1 MPRHAA
7 RRKASSEMNAIPAR
21 QSFDGSALQIA
32 LVNNMPDQAI
42 EATKAQFAKLLR
54 AGAGKVPFRLRCYTL
69 SSVPRGET
77 ARRAISRSHEDIES
91 LYARGA
97 DALIVTGSEPRADR
111 LEREPYWEDFAR
123 LVDWARVHTISAL
136 WSCLAAHGAVL
147 RLDGVTRHRAREKI
161 SGVFVCEV
169 AANDWATRGAA
180 DSILV
185 PHSRYNGL
193 ARSDLVE
200 RGYRISSWSGD
211 VGVDCFWRREP
222 SLFLFTQG
230 HPEYNA
236 DTLAR
241 EFRRDALRFL
251 TGQSDRF
258 PLPPRNYFSIEAQAA
273 LDALRQSADSLDR
286 PRLARMLGQIVESE
300 APPPAWAND
309 AERLYRNWLELVAL
323 EKMREAR
330 ADATA

>member
-1 MPRHAA
+1 
-7 RRKASSEMNAIPAR
+7 MNVIPAR
-21 QSFDGSALQIA
+21 QSFDGPALQIA

-42 EATKAQFAKLLR
+42 DATKAQFVKLLR

-69 SSVPRGET
+69 SNVPRGGT
-77 ARRAISRSHEDIES
+77 ARQAIARSHEDIEA

-97 DALIVTGSEPRADR
+97 DALIVTGSEPRADT
-111 LEREPYWEDFAR
+111 LENEPYWDDFAR

-136 WSCLAAHGAVL
+136 WSCLATHGAVL
-147 RLDGVTRHRAREKI
+147 RLDGVRRRRATEKI
-161 SGVFVCEV
+161 SGVFACEV

-180 DSILV
+180 GSILV

-193 ARSDLVE
+193 SRSALVE
-200 RGYRISSWSGD
+200 RGYHISSWSGD
-211 VGVDCFWRREP
+211 VEVDCFWRREP

-251 TGQSDRF
+251 NGERDCF
-258 PLPPRNYFSIEAQAA
+258 PSPPRNYFSNGAQAA

-286 PRLARMLGQIVESE
+286 PRLARTLGQIVESA
-300 APPPAWAND
+300 APSPTWADD
-309 AERLYRNWLELVAL
+309 AERLYRNWLELVAF

-330 ADATA
+330 ADAIA

>member
-1 MPRHAA
+1 
-7 RRKASSEMNAIPAR
+7 MNAIPAR
-21 QSFDGSALQIA
+21 QSFDGPALEIA
-32 LVNNMPDQAI
+32 LVNNMPSQAI

-69 SSVPRGET
+69 SSMPRGEM
-77 ARRAISRSHEDIES
+77 ARREIARSHEDIEA

-111 LEREPYWEDFAR
+111 LESEPYWGDFAR
-123 LVDWARVHTISAL
+123 LVDWARVHTTSAL

-147 RLDGVTRHRAREKI
+147 RLDGVRRRRAREKI
-161 SGVFVCEV
+161 SGVFACEV
-169 AANDWATRGAA
+169 DANDWATRGAGG
-180 DSILV
+180 SILV

-193 ARSDLVE
+193 SRSDLVE

-211 VGVDCFWRREP
+211 VEVDCFWRREP

-236 DTLAR
+236 DTLSR

-251 TGQSDRF
+251 NGESDCF
-258 PLPPRNYFSIEAQAA
+258 PAPPRNYFSNEAQAA
-273 LDALRQSADSLDR
+273 LDALRQSVDSLDR
-286 PRLARMLGQIVESE
+286 KRLARMLGQIVEND
-300 APPPAWAND
+300 APSPTWADD
-309 AERLYRNWLELVAL
+309 AERLYRNWLELVAF
-323 EKMREAR
+323 EKIREAR
-330 ADATA
+330 DDATA

>member
-1 MPRHAA
+1 
-7 RRKASSEMNAIPAR
+7 MNAIPAR
-21 QSFDGSALQIA
+21 QSFDGPALQIA

-42 EATKAQFAKLLR
+42 DATKAQFVKLLR
-54 AGAGKVPFRLRCYTL
+54 AGAGNVPFRLRCYTL

-77 ARRAISRSHEDIES
+77 ARQAIARSHEDIEA
-91 LYARGA
+91 LYARRA

-111 LEREPYWEDFAR
+111 LESEPYWDDFAR
-123 LVDWARVHTISAL
+123 LVDWARVHTISTL

-147 RLDGVTRHRAREKI
+147 RLDGVTRRRAREKI
-161 SGVFVCEV
+161 TGVFACEV
-169 AANDWATRGAA
+169 DANDWATRGAA

-193 ARSDLVE
+193 SRNALVE

-211 VGVDCFWRREP
+211 VEVDCFWRREP
-222 SLFLFTQG
+222 SLFLFIQG

-251 TGQSDRF
+251 NGESDCF
-258 PLPPRNYFSIEAQAA
+258 PSPPRNYFSNEAQTA
-273 LDALRQSADSLDR
+273 LDALRLSADFFDR
-286 PRLARMLGQIVESE
+286 PRLARMLGQIIGNDEPS
-300 APPPAWAND
+300 PTWAND
-309 AERLYRNWLELVAL
+309 AERLYRNWLELVAF

-330 ADATA
+330 ADAIA

>member
-1 MPRHAA
+1 
-7 RRKASSEMNAIPAR
+7 MNAIPAR
-21 QSFDGSALQIA
+21 QSFDGSELQIA
-32 LVNNMPDQAI
+32 LVNNMPDQAV
-42 EATKAQFAKLLR
+42 EATRAQFVKLLR
-54 AGAGKVPFRLRCYTL
+54 AGAGELPIRVRCYAL

-77 ARRAISRSHEDIES
+77 ALRALARSHEDIEA

-111 LEREPYWEDFAR
+111 LENEPYWDDFAR

-147 RLDGVTRHRAREKI
+147 RLDGVTRRRASEKI
-161 SGVFVCEV
+161 SGVFACEV
-169 AANDWATRGAA
+169 NANDWATRGAGG
-180 DSILV
+180 SILV

-193 ARSDLVE
+193 SRSDLVE

-211 VGVDCFWRREP
+211 VEVDCFWRREP

-236 DTLAR
+236 DTLSR

-251 TGQSDRF
+251 NGESDCF
-258 PLPPRNYFSIEAQAA
+258 PAPPRNYFSNEAQAA
-273 LDALRQSADSLDR
+273 LDALRQSVDSLDR
-286 PRLARMLGQIVESE
+286 KRLARMLGQIVESD
-300 APPPAWAND
+300 APSPTWADD
-309 AERLYRNWLELVAL
+309 AERLYRNWLELVAF
-323 EKMREAR
+323 EKIREAR

>member
-1 MPRHAA
+1 
-7 RRKASSEMNAIPAR
+7 MNAISPR
-21 QSFDGSALQIA
+21 QSFDGPALQIA

-42 EATKAQFAKLLR
+42 EATKAQFVKLLR
-54 AGAGKVPFRLRCYTL
+54 AGAGQVPFRLRCYTL

-77 ARRAISRSHEDIES
+77 VRRALARSHEDIEA

-111 LEREPYWEDFAR
+111 LESEPYWDDFAR

-147 RLDGVTRHRAREKI
+147 RLDGVTRRRAREKI
-161 SGVFVCEV
+161 TGVFACEV
-169 AANDWATRGAA
+169 AANDWATWGAA
-180 DSILV
+180 SSILV

-193 ARSDLVE
+193 SRSDLVE
-200 RGYRISSWSGD
+200 RGYHISSWSRD
-211 VGVDCFWRREP
+211 VEVDCFWRRAP

-251 TGQSDRF
+251 TGENDCF
-258 PLPPRNYFSIEAQAA
+258 PFPPRNYFSNEAQAA
-273 LDALRQSADSLDR
+273 LDALRMSANCLDR
-286 PRLARMLGQIVESE
+286 PRLAQRLGQIVGNDAS
-300 APPPAWAND
+300 APAWAND
-309 AERLYRNWLELVAL
+309 AERLYRNWLELVAF
-323 EKMREAR
+323 EKIRVPR